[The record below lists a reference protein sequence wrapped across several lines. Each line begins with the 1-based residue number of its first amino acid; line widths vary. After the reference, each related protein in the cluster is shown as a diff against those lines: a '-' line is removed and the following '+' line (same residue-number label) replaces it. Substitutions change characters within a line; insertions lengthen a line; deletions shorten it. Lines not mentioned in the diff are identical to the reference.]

1 MLITLIHG
9 LSFLTGPAYL
19 SDQHGCVYGLIDG
32 ALFYTP
38 QYVDGVWSTDEDDW
52 VEVDHLALLGEDED
66 VRLHVEWVEDLLIRQ
81 SEGIFADPVR
91 MAALV

>member
-9 LSFLTGPAYL
+9 LSFLSGPAYL

-38 QYVDGVWSTDEDDW
+38 QFSDGSYSDVEDDW
-52 VEVDHLALLGEDED
+52 VEVDHLALLGEDGD
-66 VRLHVEWVEDLLIRQ
+66 VRLHVEWVEDMLIRQ
-81 SEGIFADPVR
+81 SEGIFADPIR
-91 MAALV
+91 MAAVV